1 MQNGFVVNLSD
12 SYVYSKRIKSDCV
25 LIYLYVNDMLI
36 LGTNLLVNE
45 TEKLLSSLF
54 EMKDMG
60 EADVILGIKIHKT
73 NTGFSLSQ
81 SHYIEKM
88 LKEI

>member
-1 MQNGFVVNLSD
+1 VQNGFVVNLSD

-25 LIYLYVNDMLI
+25 HRCLYVNDMLI
-36 LGTNLLVNE
+36 LGTNLLVVNE

-60 EADVILGIKIHKT
+60 KQMR
-73 NTGFSLSQ
+73 S
-81 SHYIEKM
+81 
-88 LKEI
+88 